1 MGIDVSAIS
10 AASSSPAAS
19 RLQIEVAEVEDMDQD
34 PSMSSW
40 RPLED
45 ALRAHVR
52 AEEPD
57 GIPQLQ
63 DKFSPAGSF
72 PRLRRNLGI
81 RDAVEDIRKL
91 FEKGE
96 LQGRNYSYLLVG
108 MLMCC
113 ASGQA
118 TILSS
123 QCSLP

>member
-19 RLQIEVAEVEDMDQD
+19 SLQIEVAEVEDMDQD

-63 DKFSPAGSF
+63 DKFSPTGSF
-72 PRLRRNLGI
+72 PRLRRSLGI

-96 LQGRNYSYLLVG
+96 APRSEFFLLTVG
-108 MLMCC
+108 MLICC
-113 ASGQA
+113 ASG
-118 TILSS
+118 
-123 QCSLP
+123 